1 MKILVYGAGNIGSLY
16 AAKLKNAGGDVAI
29 LARGKRLSEI
39 REHGILLQD
48 FVSGEETTT
57 RVEAVERLAP
67 DDAYEF
73 VLVILPRDRVSEVL
87 PILAASRST
96 PSVMFFGNNAGGPE
110 EMVKAIGRERVLLGF
125 PGASAVRCD
134 EYIRYLILDQREQP
148 TTIGELDGAE
158 SKRIKA
164 IAAAL
169 KDAGFPVSISQ
180 SMDAWLKTHAAEIS
194 PTINALYMAGGDIGQ
209 LKSNREA
216 LVLMIRAIREG
227 HRVLSSIGV
236 PITPSIHKIFRWIP
250 EMLLVAITRRKLD
263 DKAASIK
270 IGHVLG
276 AREEMKTIANE
287 FRELA
292 SQSGIATPAID
303 QLRPYL
309 DEANQ
314 RTDDISEPHTKGL
327 ASEIAR
333 GGHEP

>member
-1 MKILVYGAGNIGSLY
+1 MKVMVYGAGNIGSLY

-39 REHGILLQD
+39 REHGILLQE
-48 FVSGEETTT
+48 FASGEETTT

-67 DDAYEF
+67 NDAYDF
-73 VLVILPRDRVSEVL
+73 IFVILPRHRVSEVL
-87 PILAASRST
+87 PILAANRNT

-110 EMVKAIGRERVLLGF
+110 EMIKAIGRERVLLGF
-125 PGASAVRCD
+125 PGASAVPNR
-134 EYIRYLILDQREQP
+134 EYIRYIVLDQREQP

-164 IAAAL
+164 IATAL
-169 KDAGFPVSISQ
+169 KDAGFPFSMSRN
-180 SMDAWLKTHAAEIS
+180 MDAWLKTHAAEIS
-194 PTINALYMAGGDIGQ
+194 PTINALYMAGGDIGK

-227 HRVLSSIGV
+227 HCVLSSIGV

-270 IGHVLG
+270 IGHAIG
-276 AREEMKTIANE
+276 AREEMKAIANE

-309 DEANQ
+309 DDTNQ
-314 RTDDISEPHTKGL
+314 RADDISESPVRSGL
-327 ASEIAR
+327 KSQF
-333 GGHEP
+333 H